1 MDISYQSSIIF
12 VRDIAAS
19 RHFYEDLLGQQ
30 AEIDHGLSVIFQGGF
45 ALWQIAHA
53 FQTIYGRAPDTG
65 KQLGSQNYE
74 LHFETADAQ
83 AASARLSE
91 AGVEFVHPLR
101 EMPWGKRIFRV
112 RDPDGHIVAVGET
125 MAAVIAR
132 LLGEGL
138 SAEAVAER
146 TALPLVVVKQIAEK
160 GV

>member
-1 MDISYQSSIIF
+1 MDVSYQSPVIF
-12 VRDIAAS
+12 VQDIAAS

-30 AEIDHGLSVIFQGGF
+30 VELDHGPSVVFKGGF
-45 ALWQIAHA
+45 ALWQVDHA
-53 FQTIYGRAPDTG
+53 LQTIYERVPDATTP
-65 KQLGSQNYE
+65 LGGQSYE
-74 LHFETADAQ
+74 LHFETVDAK
-83 AASARLSE
+83 AASARLAQ

-112 RDPDGHIVAVGET
+112 RDPDGHIVALGEP
-125 MAAVIAR
+125 MSAVIAR

-146 TALPLVVVKQIAEK
+146 TAMPLDVVEQVAEA